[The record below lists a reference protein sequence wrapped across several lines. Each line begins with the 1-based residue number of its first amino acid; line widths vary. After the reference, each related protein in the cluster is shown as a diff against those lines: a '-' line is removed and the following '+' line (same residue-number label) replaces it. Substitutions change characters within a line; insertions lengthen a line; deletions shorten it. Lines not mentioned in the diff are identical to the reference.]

1 MYLYKHIL
9 KSSVTMLRALYADFD
24 ACFEH
29 YMYILKALLKALK
42 RDFSSIIRRGL
53 VRLQRILSF
62 GNENCFL
69 VAMVGSNAVYL
80 SQHCCQVFC
89 IVFVPRQEEK
99 QPGKKMNNFCFRL
112 IVDNTTLTSL
122 TIMKMNTY

>member
-1 MYLYKHIL
+1 
-9 KSSVTMLRALYADFD
+9 MLRALYANFG

-29 YMYILKALLKALK
+29 YVYISKALLKALK
-42 RDFSSIIRRGL
+42 RDFSSIIRQGL

-69 VAMVGSNAVYL
+69 VAMVGSNVVYL
-80 SQHCCQVFC
+80 SQHHCQVFC

-99 QPGKKMNNFCFRL
+99 LPGKK
-112 IVDNTTLTSL
+112 
-122 TIMKMNTY
+122 

>member
-42 RDFSSIIRRGL
+42 CDFSSIIRQGL

-80 SQHCCQVFC
+80 SQNHCQVFC
-89 IVFVPRQEEK
+89 IVFVSRQDGK
-99 QPGKKMNNFCFRL
+99 QPGKNALPLLQTDSRQH
-112 IVDNTTLTSL
+112 DP
-122 TIMKMNTY
+122 Y

>member
-42 RDFSSIIRRGL
+42 RDFSSIIRQGL

-62 GNENCFL
+62 GNENCFFS
-69 VAMVGSNAVYL
+69 GHGRFQRCL
-80 SQHCCQVFC
+80 S
-89 IVFVPRQEEK
+89 
-99 QPGKKMNNFCFRL
+99 L
-112 IVDNTTLTSL
+112 TTSL
-122 TIMKMNTY
+122 PSFLHCVCSTAGGKAAREK

>member
-1 MYLYKHIL
+1 MVLCIYTYLYKHIL

-29 YMYILKALLKALK
+29 YMYILKASLKALK
-42 RDFSSIIRRGL
+42 RDFSSINRQGL

-80 SQHCCQVFC
+80 TTSLPNFPHCV
-89 IVFVPRQEEK
+89 RSAAGGK
-99 QPGKKMNNFCFRL
+99 AAGKK
-112 IVDNTTLTSL
+112 
-122 TIMKMNTY
+122 

>member
-29 YMYILKALLKALK
+29 YMYILKAWLKALK
-42 RDFSSIIRRGL
+42 RDFSSIIRQGL

-80 SQHCCQVFC
+80 SQHRCQVFC

-99 QPGKKMNNFCFRL
+99 QPGKNEQLLLQTDSRQY
-112 IVDNTTLTSL
+112 DP
-122 TIMKMNTY
+122 Y